1 MAANGITLKPIRMG
15 DLVAQDSSKK
25 SGAYVPPNRRGGGS
39 EPVVIPQKID
49 MSDTSFPA
57 LGVVPKKLPSWGKHI
72 VAKAEPTK
80 AEPKAQPTEVEPKAE
95 PTEVKPKQ
103 ETLSDKIQE
112 SIRLNAISE
121 LRASTA
127 ETDPFKMT
135 DTQLAE
141 TGWVRLRLSR
151 AKEICM
157 SGFSKSSDPYLPGFI
172 QEADSGMSYEEY
184 VHYKNSKVVSSIPY
198 RQPAPSLVSDDD
210 YYSDDYDE

>member
-39 EPVVIPQKID
+39 EPVVIPQKLD
-49 MSDTSFPA
+49 MSDKSFPA

-72 VAKAEPTK
+72 VAKAEPAK
-80 AEPKAQPTEVEPKAE
+80 DEPKAE

-112 SIRLNAISE
+112 SMRLNALSE
-121 LRASTA
+121 MRASTA

-135 DTQLAE
+135 DAELAE
-141 TGWVRLRLSR
+141 AGWVRLRLSR

-157 SGFSKSSDPYLPGFI
+157 SGFSKGPDPFLPGFI
-172 QEADSGMSYEEY
+172 EEADSGMSYEEY
-184 VHYKNSKVVSSIPY
+184 VHYKNSKPVSIIPY
-198 RQPAPSLVSDDD
+198 RQPAPSLVSDDEH
-210 YYSDDYDE
+210 YSTDYDE

>member
-1 MAANGITLKPIRMG
+1 MG

-80 AEPKAQPTEVEPKAE
+80 AQPTKDEPKAE

-157 SGFSKSSDPYLPGFI
+157 SGFSKGSDPYLPGFI

-184 VHYKNSKVVSSIPY
+184 VHYKSVSSIPY
-198 RQPAPSLVSDDD
+198 RQPAPSVVSEDD
-210 YYSDDYDE
+210 YYSDDCDE